1 MTLTIRAKD
10 LMDTKIL
17 KIEGK
22 TSVADALQQMIKAGL
37 WSFLV
42 ENHGVPEGVV
52 TDRDILRRC
61 VAKGLQIDK
70 VRVQEIMSSPVIMV
84 GPDSSVGEIMETMV
98 QKSIR
103 RVYVVENGSIIG
115 RITQTMIFDDT
126 LNVFESLSSM
136 HYQM

>member
-1 MTLTIRAKD
+1 
-10 LMDTKIL
+10 MDTKIL

-22 TSVADALQQMIKAGL
+22 TSVADALQQMIKEGQ

-61 VAKGLQIDK
+61 LAKGLQIDK
-70 VRVQEIMSSPVIMV
+70 VRVQEIMSSPVVMV
-84 GPDSSVGEIMETMV
+84 GPDSSVAEIMETMV

-103 RVYVVENGSIIG
+103 RVYVAENGSIIG
-115 RITQTMIFDDT
+115 RITQTMIFDNT
-126 LNVFESLSSM
+126 LNVFESLSSIRS
-136 HYQM
+136 QM